1 MKIYSSTET
10 NFTRNGYGFL
20 NDCIESYVEETLNGA
35 YTLYFEYPINA
46 KLSEYLVEQNIVSAN
61 VSSTNEQLFRIYR
74 VEKDFEIIKVYCNHI
89 SYDLN
94 VNMLMDVY
102 PKNKSVQEFG
112 TWLLDNTQYVNDFT
126 FYSDINKTGS
136 ARYIRKNPIECII
149 GNIDN
154 SMVNL
159 FGGELERDNF
169 TIKLLAHRGQN
180 NHVKL
185 LIGKN
190 ITEIDTNVDI
200 TNLYTRVIPVGFD
213 GLVLPERFVDSPLIN
228 SYPSPRI
235 CKIEFSN
242 IKYDP
247 ESTEEGVYTNIEDAY
262 TALRNAVNALYQQG
276 LDKPQISIKVD
287 WLELSKTEQY
297 KNAFSQFEK
306 VNLGDTITAS
316 ILGIDYTTQVVKTKY
331 NVLSDTIESFEIGT
345 IQQSITN
352 TINFT
357 QNEIEKINPTSILED
372 AKQSATNLINNALSG
387 YIYLDY
393 EHGNLYIMDNP
404 DPLLAQKVWRWN
416 LNGLGYSSTGINGT
430 FGTAITMDGSIVA
443 DFITTGYLNT
453 NVIQGYDELVA
464 KVSKMYVF
472 VDDSS
477 GTGSLEVENVKAGGL
492 IHLSITGQID
502 ALYPSTTLYPNTTLF
517 PRSIVISVFNNN
529 TYKYFDTGVFYLNKV
544 GDVSDEYEIYSTYN
558 YQEDIINLYARLIRR
573 IGNEGGT
580 HVVLDNP
587 VITELGEVDFN
598 LDYGDSTLSVFGN
611 NNATITTRYYIN
623 NEVTNT
629 FATNV
634 QLNSALEL
642 TANAIGLSVQEF
654 KEGDLVN
661 GATIMAQINNDESEV
676 KIEADKININ
686 GTISANGNF
695 KINTDGEMEAVGCR
709 LGGYITVDNGY
720 IRSSTGSLEEKNKYD
735 TWIDPD
741 NTLIFG
747 PQKTD
752 PNDPYSSLYKGHT
765 SISPGTFRFT
775 NYVYDDWETD
785 TTPSAQNWV
794 DFTDDTLEVNGNLE
808 VTGTKNRVVEIDDGS
823 KVKLNAYETTTPYFA
838 DIGSDKTNKN
848 GECRIDIEEIFK
860 QTIELENYKVFI
872 QENGEGKLWVEK
884 HEDYFIVKGTPNLE
898 FDYEIKA
905 IQKGYATTRLEKYE
919 RRDK

>member
-1 MKIYSSTET
+1 
-10 NFTRNGYGFL
+10 
-20 NDCIESYVEETLNGA
+20 
-35 YTLYFEYPINA
+35 
-46 KLSEYLVEQNIVSAN
+46 
-61 VSSTNEQLFRIYR
+61 
-74 VEKDFEIIKVYCNHI
+74 
-89 SYDLN
+89 
-94 VNMLMDVY
+94 MLMDVY

-112 TWLLDNTQYVNDFT
+112 TWLLDNTQYTNAFT

-136 ARYIRKNPIECII
+136 ARYVRRNPIECII

-169 TIKLLAHRGQN
+169 TIKLLAHRGSN

-185 LIGKN
+185 LVGKN

-235 CKIEFSN
+235 AKIEFSN

-247 ESTEEGVYTNIEDAY
+247 DSTEEGVYTDIQDAY

-306 VNLGDTITAS
+306 VNLGDTITTS
-316 ILGIDYTTQVVKTKY
+316 ILGIDFTTQVVKTKY

-345 IQQSITN
+345 IQKAITN

-357 QNEIEKINPTSILED
+357 QNEIEKINPTSILEE

-387 YIYLDY
+387 NIYIDY
-393 EHGNLYIMDNP
+393 QHGNLYIMDNP
-404 DPLLAQKVWRWN
+404 DPALAQKVWRWN

-430 FGTAITMDGSIVA
+430 FGIAMTMDGSIVA
-443 DFITTGYLNT
+443 DYITTGYLNT

-464 KVSKMYVF
+464 KVSKMYIL

-502 ALYPSTTLYPNTTLF
+502 ALYPRTNLYPSSTLF
-517 PRSIVISVFNNN
+517 PRSIVISVFNDNA
-529 TYKYFDTGVFYLNKV
+529 YKYFDTGVFYLNKV
-544 GDVSDEYEIYSTYN
+544 GDVSDEYEIYSTYD
-558 YQEDIINLYARLIRR
+558 YEEDIINLYARLIRR
-573 IGNEGGT
+573 IGYEGGT

-587 VITELGEVDFN
+587 VITELGRVDFN
-598 LDYGDSTLSVFGN
+598 LDYGNSTISVYGN

-623 NEVTNT
+623 NDVTNT

-634 QLNSALEL
+634 QLNSSLEL
-642 TANAIGLSVQEF
+642 TANAIGLTVEQF

-661 GATIMAQINNDESEV
+661 GATIMAQINNDESEI
-676 KIEADKININ
+676 KLEADKININ
-686 GTISANGNF
+686 GVVSANNNF
-695 KINTDGEMEAVGCR
+695 RINTNGVMEAEGCR
-709 LGGYITVDNGY
+709 LGGYIAVSGESSQIGIDNWDYAEEGNLAWTNLFAGEGVIENGGTHIDESLIDY
-720 IRSSTGSLEEKNKYD
+720 KNSLQLNPQYFEISHTNWSSTSQFAKIDFYED
-735 TWIDPD
+735 T
-741 NTLIFG
+741 F
-747 PQKTD
+747 
-752 PNDPYSSLYKGHT
+752 S
-765 SISPGTFRFT
+765 
-775 NYVYDDWETD
+775 VY
-785 TTPSAQNWV
+785 
-794 DFTDDTLEVNGNLE
+794 GNLE
-808 VTGTKNRVVEIDDGS
+808 VTGTKNRIVTIDDGS
-823 KVKLNAYETTTPYFA
+823 QVKLNAYETATPYFA
-838 DIGSDKTNKN
+838 DIGSGKTDSN
-848 GECRIDIEEIFK
+848 GECRVDIEEIFK
-860 QTIELENYKVFI
+860 QTIEVDTFKVFL
-872 QENGEGKLWVEK
+872 QELGEGKLWVEK

-905 IQKGYATTRLEKYE
+905 IQKGYANTRLEKHE
-919 RRDK
+919 RSDR

>member
-46 KLSEYLVEQNIVSAN
+46 KLSEYLVEQNIVMAN

-74 VEKDFEIIKVYCNHI
+74 VEKDFELIRVYCNHI

-112 TWLLDNTQYVNDFT
+112 TWLLDNTQYTNAFT

-136 ARYIRKNPIECII
+136 ARYVRRNPIECII

-169 TIKLLAHRGQN
+169 TIKLLAHRGSN

-185 LIGKN
+185 LVGKN

-235 CKIEFSN
+235 AKIEFSN

-247 ESTEEGVYTNIEDAY
+247 DSTEEGVYTDIQDAY

-306 VNLGDTITAS
+306 VNLGDTITTS
-316 ILGIDYTTQVVKTKY
+316 ILGIDFTTQVVKTKY

-345 IQQSITN
+345 IQKAITN

-357 QNEIEKINPTSILED
+357 QNEIEKINPTSILEE

-387 YIYLDY
+387 NIYIDY
-393 EHGNLYIMDNP
+393 QHGNLYIMDNP
-404 DPLLAQKVWRWN
+404 DPALAQKVWRWN

-430 FGTAITMDGSIVA
+430 FGIAMTMDGSIVA
-443 DFITTGYLNT
+443 DYITTGYLNT

-464 KVSKMYVF
+464 KVSKMYIL

-502 ALYPSTTLYPNTTLF
+502 ALYPRTNLYPSSTLF
-517 PRSIVISVFNNN
+517 PRSIVISVFNDNA
-529 TYKYFDTGVFYLNKV
+529 YKYFDTGVFYLNKV
-544 GDVSDEYEIYSTYN
+544 GDVSDEYEIYSTYD
-558 YQEDIINLYARLIRR
+558 YEEDIINLYARLIRR
-573 IGNEGGT
+573 IGYEGGT

-587 VITELGEVDFN
+587 VITELGRVDFN
-598 LDYGDSTLSVFGN
+598 LDYGNSTISVYGN

-623 NEVTNT
+623 NDVTNT

-634 QLNSALEL
+634 QLNSSLEL
-642 TANAIGLSVQEF
+642 TANAIGLTVEQF

-661 GATIMAQINNDESEV
+661 GATIMAQINNDESEI
-676 KIEADKININ
+676 KLEADKININ
-686 GTISANGNF
+686 GVVSANNNF
-695 KINTDGEMEAVGCR
+695 RINTNGVMEAEGCR
-709 LGGYITVDNGY
+709 LGGYIAVSGESSQIGIDNWDYAEEGNLAWTNLFAGEGVIENGGTHIDESLIDY
-720 IRSSTGSLEEKNKYD
+720 KNSLQLNPQYFEISHTNWSSTSQFAKIDFYED
-735 TWIDPD
+735 T
-741 NTLIFG
+741 F
-747 PQKTD
+747 
-752 PNDPYSSLYKGHT
+752 S
-765 SISPGTFRFT
+765 
-775 NYVYDDWETD
+775 VY
-785 TTPSAQNWV
+785 
-794 DFTDDTLEVNGNLE
+794 GNLE
-808 VTGTKNRVVEIDDGS
+808 VTGTKNRIVTIDDGS
-823 KVKLNAYETTTPYFA
+823 QVKLNAYETATPYFA
-838 DIGSDKTNKN
+838 DIGSGKTDSN
-848 GECRIDIEEIFK
+848 GECRVDIEEIFK
-860 QTIELENYKVFI
+860 QTIEVDTFKVFL
-872 QENGEGKLWVEK
+872 QELGEGKLWVEK

-905 IQKGYATTRLEKYE
+905 IQKGYANTRLEKHE
-919 RRDK
+919 RSDR

>member
-46 KLSEYLVEQNIVSAN
+46 KLSEYLVEQNIVMAN

-74 VEKDFEIIKVYCNHI
+74 VEKDFELIRVYCNHI

-112 TWLLDNTQYVNDFT
+112 TWLLDNTQYTNAFT

-136 ARYIRKNPIECII
+136 ARYVRRNPIECII

-169 TIKLLAHRGQN
+169 TIKLLAHRGAN

-185 LIGKN
+185 LVGKN

-235 CKIEFSN
+235 AKIEFSN

-247 ESTEEGVYTNIEDAY
+247 DSTEEGVYTDIQDAY

-316 ILGIDYTTQVVKTKY
+316 ILGIDFTTQVVKTKY

-345 IQQSITN
+345 IQKAITN

-357 QNEIEKINPTSILED
+357 QNEIEKINPTSILEE

-387 YIYLDY
+387 NIYIDY
-393 EHGNLYIMDNP
+393 QHGNLYIMDDP
-404 DPLLAQKVWRWN
+404 DPALAQKVWRWN

-430 FGTAITMDGSIVA
+430 FGIAMTMDGSIVA
-443 DFITTGYLNT
+443 DYITTGYLNT

-464 KVSKMYVF
+464 KVSKMYIL

-502 ALYPSTTLYPNTTLF
+502 ALYPRTNLYPSSTLF
-517 PRSIVISVFNNN
+517 PRSIVISVFNDNA
-529 TYKYFDTGVFYLNKV
+529 YKYFDTGVFYLNKV
-544 GDVSDEYEIYSTYN
+544 GDVSDEYEIYSTYD
-558 YQEDIINLYARLIRR
+558 YEEDIINLYARLIRR

-587 VITELGEVDFN
+587 VITELGRVDFN
-598 LDYGDSTLSVFGN
+598 LDYGNSTISVYGN

-623 NEVTNT
+623 NDVTNT

-634 QLNSALEL
+634 QLNSSLEL
-642 TANAIGLSVQEF
+642 TANAIGLTVEQF

-661 GATIMAQINNDESEV
+661 GATIMAQINNDESEI
-676 KIEADKININ
+676 KLEADKININ
-686 GTISANGNF
+686 GVVSANNNF
-695 KINTDGEMEAVGCR
+695 RINTNGVMEAEGCR
-709 LGGYITVDNGY
+709 LGGYIAVSGESSQIGIDNWDHAEEGNLAWTNLFAGEGVIENGGTHIDESLIDY
-720 IRSSTGSLEEKNKYD
+720 KNSLQLNPQYFEISHTNWSSTSQFAKIDFYED
-735 TWIDPD
+735 T
-741 NTLIFG
+741 F
-747 PQKTD
+747 
-752 PNDPYSSLYKGHT
+752 S
-765 SISPGTFRFT
+765 
-775 NYVYDDWETD
+775 VY
-785 TTPSAQNWV
+785 
-794 DFTDDTLEVNGNLE
+794 GNLE
-808 VTGTKNRVVEIDDGS
+808 VTGTKNRIVTIDDGS
-823 KVKLNAYETTTPYFA
+823 QVKLNAYETATPYFA
-838 DIGSDKTNKN
+838 DIGSGKTDSN
-848 GECRIDIEEIFK
+848 GECRVDIEEIFK
-860 QTIELENYKVFI
+860 QTIEVDTFKVFL
-872 QENGEGKLWVEK
+872 QELGEGKLWVEK

-905 IQKGYATTRLEKYE
+905 IQKGYANTRLEKHE
-919 RRDK
+919 RSDR

>member
-46 KLSEYLVEQNIVSAN
+46 KLSQYLVEQNIVMAN

-74 VEKDFEIIKVYCNHI
+74 VEKDFELIRVYCNHI

-112 TWLLDNTQYVNDFT
+112 TWLLDNTQYTNAFT

-136 ARYIRKNPIECII
+136 ARYVRRNPIECII
-149 GNIDN
+149 VNIDN

-169 TIKLLAHRGQN
+169 TIKLLAHRGSN

-185 LIGKN
+185 LVGKN

-235 CKIEFSN
+235 AKIEFSN

-247 ESTEEGVYTNIEDAY
+247 DSTEEGVYTDIQDAY

-306 VNLGDTITAS
+306 VNLGDTITTS
-316 ILGIDYTTQVVKTKY
+316 ILGIDFTTQVVKTKY

-345 IQQSITN
+345 IQKAITN

-357 QNEIEKINPTSILED
+357 QNEIEKINPTSILEE

-387 YIYLDY
+387 NIYIDY
-393 EHGNLYIMDNP
+393 QHGNLYIMDNP
-404 DPLLAQKVWRWN
+404 DPALAQKVWRWN

-430 FGTAITMDGSIVA
+430 FGIAMTMDGSIVA
-443 DFITTGYLNT
+443 DYITTGYLNT

-464 KVSKMYVF
+464 KVSKMYIL

-502 ALYPSTTLYPNTTLF
+502 ALYPRTNLYPSSTLF
-517 PRSIVISVFNNN
+517 PRSIVISVFNDNA
-529 TYKYFDTGVFYLNKV
+529 YKYFDTGVFYLNKV
-544 GDVSDEYEIYSTYN
+544 GDVSDEYEIYSTYD
-558 YQEDIINLYARLIRR
+558 YEEDIINLYARLIRR
-573 IGNEGGT
+573 IGYEGGT

-587 VITELGEVDFN
+587 VITELGRVDFN
-598 LDYGDSTLSVFGN
+598 LDYGNSTISVYGN

-623 NEVTNT
+623 NDVTNT

-634 QLNSALEL
+634 QLNSSLEL
-642 TANAIGLSVQEF
+642 TANAIGLTVEQF

-661 GATIMAQINNDESEV
+661 GATIMAQINNDESEI
-676 KIEADKININ
+676 KLEADKININ
-686 GTISANGNF
+686 GVVSANNNF
-695 KINTDGEMEAVGCR
+695 RINTNGVMEAEGCR
-709 LGGYITVDNGY
+709 LGGYIAVSGESSQIGIDNWDYAEEGNLAWTNLFAGEGVIENGGTHIDESLIDY
-720 IRSSTGSLEEKNKYD
+720 KNSLQLNPQYFEISHTNWSSTSQFAKIDFYED
-735 TWIDPD
+735 T
-741 NTLIFG
+741 F
-747 PQKTD
+747 
-752 PNDPYSSLYKGHT
+752 S
-765 SISPGTFRFT
+765 
-775 NYVYDDWETD
+775 VY
-785 TTPSAQNWV
+785 
-794 DFTDDTLEVNGNLE
+794 GNLE
-808 VTGTKNRVVEIDDGS
+808 VTGTKNRIVTIDDGS
-823 KVKLNAYETTTPYFA
+823 QVKLNAYETATPYFA
-838 DIGSDKTNKN
+838 DIGSGKTDSN
-848 GECRIDIEEIFK
+848 GECMVDIEEIFK
-860 QTIELENYKVFI
+860 QTIEVDTFKVFL
-872 QENGEGKLWVEK
+872 QELGEGKLWVEK

-905 IQKGYATTRLEKYE
+905 IQKGYANTRLEKHE
-919 RRDK
+919 RSDR

>member
-46 KLSEYLVEQNIVSAN
+46 KLSEYLVEQNIVMAN

-74 VEKDFEIIKVYCNHI
+74 VEKDFELIRVYCNHI

-102 PKNKSVQEFG
+102 PKNKSEQEFG
-112 TWLLDNTQYVNDFT
+112 TWLLSNTQYINSFT

-136 ARYIRKNPIECII
+136 ARYVRRNPIECII

-185 LIGKN
+185 MVGKN

-235 CKIEFSN
+235 AKIEFSN

-247 ESTEEGVYTNIEDAY
+247 DSTEEGVYTDIQDAY

-345 IQQSITN
+345 IQKAITN

-357 QNEIEKINPTSILED
+357 QTEIEKINPTSILED
-372 AKQSATNLINNALSG
+372 ARQSATNLINNALSG

-393 EHGNLYIMDNP
+393 EHGNLYIMDNQ
-404 DPLLAQKVWRWN
+404 DPSLAQKVWRWN

-430 FGTAITMDGSIVA
+430 FGTAMTMDGSIVA
-443 DFITTGYLNT
+443 DYITTGYLNT

-464 KVSKMYVF
+464 KVNKMYIL

-502 ALYPSTTLYPNTTLF
+502 ALYPRTNLYPSSTLF
-517 PRSIVISVFNNN
+517 PRSIVISVFNDNA
-529 TYKYFDTGVFYLNKV
+529 YKYFDTGVFYLNKV
-544 GDVSDEYEIYSTYN
+544 GDVSDEYEIYSTYD
-558 YQEDIINLYARLIRR
+558 YEEDIINLYARLIRR
-573 IGNEGGT
+573 IGYEGGT

-587 VITELGEVDFN
+587 VITELGRVDFN
-598 LDYGDSTLSVFGN
+598 LDYGNSTISVYGN
-611 NNATITTRYYIN
+611 NDATITTRYYMN
-623 NEVTNT
+623 NDVTNT

-634 QLNSALEL
+634 QLNSSLEL
-642 TANAIGLSVQEF
+642 TANAIGLTVEQF

-661 GATIMAQINNDESEV
+661 GATIMAQINNDESEI
-676 KIEADKININ
+676 KLEADKININ
-686 GTISANGNF
+686 GVVSANNNF
-695 KINTDGEMEAVGCR
+695 RIDTNGVMEAEGCH
-709 LGGYITVDNGY
+709 LGGYITLGDAGEDSGQLVINSGSFDDGTAATSFLLAGEGNFFLGGY
-720 IRSSTGSLEEKNKYD
+720 Y
-735 TWIDPD
+735 
-741 NTLIFG
+741 
-747 PQKTD
+747 TD
-752 PNDPYSSLYKGHT
+752 EQHT
-765 SISPGTFRFT
+765 STDYKYSMSLSPQYFEISHS
-775 NYVYDDWETD
+775 NWETS
-785 TTPSAQNWV
+785 T
-794 DFTDDTLEVNGNLE
+794 DFSKIDYWRDEFEIYGNLT
-808 VTGTKNRVVEIDDGS
+808 VTGTKNRVVTIDDGTQ
-823 KVKLNAYETTTPYFA
+823 VKLNAYETATPYFA
-838 DIGSDKTNKN
+838 DIGSDKTDSN

-860 QTIELENYKVFI
+860 QTIEVDTFKVFL
-872 QENGEGKLWVEK
+872 QELGEGKLWVEK

-905 IQKGYATTRLEKYE
+905 IQKGYANTRLEKHE
-919 RRDK
+919 RSDR

>member
-46 KLSEYLVEQNIVSAN
+46 KLSEYLVEQNIVMAN

-74 VEKDFEIIKVYCNHI
+74 VEKDFELIRVYCNHI

-112 TWLLDNTQYVNDFT
+112 TWLLDNTQYTNAFT

-136 ARYIRKNPIECII
+136 ARYVRRNPIECII

-169 TIKLLAHRGQN
+169 TIKLLAHRGAN

-185 LIGKN
+185 LVGKN

-235 CKIEFSN
+235 AKIEFSN

-247 ESTEEGVYTNIEDAY
+247 DSTEEGVYTDIQDAY

-316 ILGIDYTTQVVKTKY
+316 ILGIDFTTQVVKTKY

-345 IQQSITN
+345 IQKAITN

-357 QNEIEKINPTSILED
+357 QNEIEKINPTSILEE

-387 YIYLDY
+387 NIYIDY
-393 EHGNLYIMDNP
+393 QHGNLYIMDDP
-404 DPLLAQKVWRWN
+404 DPALAQKVWRWN

-430 FGTAITMDGSIVA
+430 FGIAMTMDGSIVA
-443 DFITTGYLNT
+443 DYITTGYLNT

-464 KVSKMYVF
+464 KVSKMYIL

-502 ALYPSTTLYPNTTLF
+502 ALYPRTNLYPSSTLF
-517 PRSIVISVFNNN
+517 PRSIVISVFNDNA
-529 TYKYFDTGVFYLNKV
+529 YKYFDTGVFYLNKV
-544 GDVSDEYEIYSTYN
+544 EDVSDEYEIYSTYD
-558 YQEDIINLYARLIRR
+558 YEEDIINLYARLIRR
-573 IGNEGGT
+573 IGYEGGT

-587 VITELGEVDFN
+587 VITELGRIDFN
-598 LDYGDSTLSVFGN
+598 LDYGNSTISVYGN

-623 NEVTNT
+623 NDVTNT

-634 QLNSALEL
+634 QLNSSLEL
-642 TANAIGLSVQEF
+642 TANAIGLTVEQF

-661 GATIMAQINNDESEV
+661 GATIMAQINNDESEI
-676 KIEADKININ
+676 KLEADKININ
-686 GTISANGNF
+686 GVVSANNNF
-695 KINTDGEMEAVGCR
+695 RINTNGVMEAEGCR
-709 LGGYITVDNGY
+709 LGGYIAVSGESSQIGIDNWDHAEEGNLAWTNLFAGEGVIENGGTHIDESLIDY
-720 IRSSTGSLEEKNKYD
+720 KNSLQLNPQYFEISHTNWSSTSQFAKIDFYED
-735 TWIDPD
+735 T
-741 NTLIFG
+741 F
-747 PQKTD
+747 
-752 PNDPYSSLYKGHT
+752 S
-765 SISPGTFRFT
+765 
-775 NYVYDDWETD
+775 VY
-785 TTPSAQNWV
+785 
-794 DFTDDTLEVNGNLE
+794 GNLE
-808 VTGTKNRVVEIDDGS
+808 VTGTKNRIVTIDDGS
-823 KVKLNAYETTTPYFA
+823 QVKLNAYETATPYFA
-838 DIGSDKTNKN
+838 DIGSGKTDSN
-848 GECRIDIEEIFK
+848 GECRVDIEEIFK
-860 QTIELENYKVFI
+860 QTIEVDTFKVFL
-872 QENGEGKLWVEK
+872 QELGEGKLWVEK

-905 IQKGYATTRLEKYE
+905 IQKGYANTRLEKHE
-919 RRDK
+919 RSDR

>member
-20 NDCIESYVEETLNGA
+20 NDCIKSYVEETLNGA

-46 KLSEYLVEQNIVSAN
+46 KLSEYLVEQNIVMAN

-74 VEKDFEIIKVYCNHI
+74 VEKDFELIRVYCNHI

-112 TWLLDNTQYVNDFT
+112 TWLLDNTQYTNAFT

-136 ARYIRKNPIECII
+136 ARYVRRNPIECII
-149 GNIDN
+149 VNIDN

-169 TIKLLAHRGQN
+169 TIKLLAHRGSN

-185 LIGKN
+185 LVGKN

-235 CKIEFSN
+235 AKIEFSN

-247 ESTEEGVYTNIEDAY
+247 DSTEEGVYTDIQDAY

-306 VNLGDTITAS
+306 VNLGDTITTS
-316 ILGIDYTTQVVKTKY
+316 ILGIDFTTQVVKTKY

-345 IQQSITN
+345 IQKAITN

-357 QNEIEKINPTSILED
+357 QNEIEKINPTSILEE

-387 YIYLDY
+387 NIYIDY
-393 EHGNLYIMDNP
+393 QHGNLYIMDNP
-404 DPLLAQKVWRWN
+404 DPALAQKVWRWN

-430 FGTAITMDGSIVA
+430 FGIAMTMDGSIVA
-443 DFITTGYLNT
+443 DYITTGYLNT

-464 KVSKMYVF
+464 KVSKMYIL

-502 ALYPSTTLYPNTTLF
+502 ALYPRTNLYPSSTLF
-517 PRSIVISVFNNN
+517 PRSIVISVFNDNA
-529 TYKYFDTGVFYLNKV
+529 YKYFDTGVFYLNKV
-544 GDVSDEYEIYSTYN
+544 GDVSDEYEIYSTYD
-558 YQEDIINLYARLIRR
+558 YEEDIINLYARLIRR
-573 IGNEGGT
+573 IGYEGGT

-587 VITELGEVDFN
+587 VITELGRVDFN
-598 LDYGDSTLSVFGN
+598 LDYGNSTISVYGN

-623 NEVTNT
+623 NDVTNT

-634 QLNSALEL
+634 QLNSSLEL
-642 TANAIGLSVQEF
+642 TANAIGLTVEQF

-661 GATIMAQINNDESEV
+661 GATIMAQINNDESEI
-676 KIEADKININ
+676 KLEADKININ
-686 GTISANGNF
+686 GVVSANNNF
-695 KINTDGEMEAVGCR
+695 RINTNGVMEAEGCR
-709 LGGYITVDNGY
+709 LGGYIAVSGESSQIGIDNWDYAEEGNLAWTNLFAGEGVIENGGTHIDESLIDY
-720 IRSSTGSLEEKNKYD
+720 KNSLQLNPQYFEISHTNWSSTSQFAKIDFYED
-735 TWIDPD
+735 T
-741 NTLIFG
+741 F
-747 PQKTD
+747 
-752 PNDPYSSLYKGHT
+752 S
-765 SISPGTFRFT
+765 
-775 NYVYDDWETD
+775 VY
-785 TTPSAQNWV
+785 
-794 DFTDDTLEVNGNLE
+794 GNLE
-808 VTGTKNRVVEIDDGS
+808 VTGTKNRIVTIDDGS
-823 KVKLNAYETTTPYFA
+823 QVKLNAYETATPYFA
-838 DIGSDKTNKN
+838 DIGSGKTDSN
-848 GECRIDIEEIFK
+848 GECMVDIEEIFK
-860 QTIELENYKVFI
+860 QTIEVDTFKVFL
-872 QENGEGKLWVEK
+872 QELGEGKLWVEK

-905 IQKGYATTRLEKYE
+905 IQKGYANTRLEKHE
-919 RRDK
+919 RSDR